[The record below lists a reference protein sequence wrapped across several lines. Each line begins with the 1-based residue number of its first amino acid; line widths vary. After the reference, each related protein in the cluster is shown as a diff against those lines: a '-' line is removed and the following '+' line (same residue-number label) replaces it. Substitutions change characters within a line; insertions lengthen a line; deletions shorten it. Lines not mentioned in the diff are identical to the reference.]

1 MLLLKFLLMF
11 MGAGLLGGALA
22 IVMYDVYRTRQSWR
36 QDQADGTRALPPGEI
51 RWRLAGRLALVSMA
65 PLLLG
70 QSFAVV
76 PSGSAGVLVSQI
88 SGTLPGTLFP
98 GVHWIVP
105 LVQSVTLY
113 DTREKVFTTALADD
127 PKTKAESLKVQTKEG
142 LQVGMAIAVRYRLD
156 ARRLDYIHANL
167 PQPIEEQIVPPVVAG
182 VFRQLV
188 PNYLVREV
196 FASRREEVRKLAA
209 DAIQKKLAADGL
221 LVKEV
226 ILRDIQLPPEYAKG
240 LEALLLKEQESDRMG
255 VEVEIKQKMV
265 RTAELEA
272 DADKVRRVKQAEGE
286 AQIVVISAKAQAD
299 AMQHTLPLKE
309 KQIQQTRLEAEAR
322 KESTVKNA
330 EALAQAKVIDSRAEL
345 EKRKLMA
352 DAEANRIRV
361 TAAADAERLKTEAAA
376 LKGNPLLIQKI
387 IAERLSDKV
396 QVMMVPMDG
405 KFFFANDVLRGWC
418 PTIRTIRRRQPQ
430 RLTGRGGSHATAAD
444 ESRGR
449 LAGNGH
455 LQSVRGGCPIPA

>member
-1 MLLLKFLLMF
+1 MLLLKFLLMLT
-11 MGAGLLGGALA
+11 GAGLLGGAFA
-22 IVMYDVYRTRQSWR
+22 IVIYDAYRTRQSWR
-36 QDQADGTRALPPGEI
+36 QDQADATRPLPPGEI

-65 PLLLG
+65 PLVLG
-70 QSFAVV
+70 QSFVVV
-76 PSGSAGVLVSQI
+76 PSGRAGVLVSQI
-88 SGTLPGTLFP
+88 SGTLPGALFP
-98 GVHWIVP
+98 GVHCIVP
-105 LVQSVTLY
+105 LIQGVTLY

-127 PKTKAESLKVQTKEG
+127 PKTKTESLKVQTKEG
-142 LQVGMAIAVRYRLD
+142 LPVGMAIAVRYRLD
-156 ARRLDYIHANL
+156 PRRLDYIHANL

-182 VFRQLV
+182 VFRQVV
-188 PNYLVREV
+188 PNYLVRDV
-196 FASRREEVRKLAA
+196 FATRREEVRKLAA
-209 DAIQKKLAADGL
+209 DAIQKKLAEDGL

-226 ILRDIQLPPEYAKG
+226 ILRDIQLPPEYARG
-240 LEALLLKEQESDRMG
+240 LESLLLKEQESDRMA

-272 DADKVRRVKQAEGE
+272 EADKVRRVKQAEGE

-361 TAAADAERLKTEAAA
+361 TAAADSERLKTEAAA

-405 KFFFANDVLRGWC
+405 KFFFANDVLRGA
-418 PTIRTIRRRQPQ
+418 PITTQPVVPDDPDDPAVGA
-430 RLTGRGGSHATAAD
+430 TTAAQ
-444 ESRGR
+444 RAGR
-449 LAGNGH
+449 
-455 LQSVRGGCPIPA
+455 

>member
-22 IVMYDVYRTRQSWR
+22 IVIYDVYRTRQSWR
-36 QDQADGTRALPPGEI
+36 QDQADATGPVPPGEI

-70 QSFAVV
+70 QSFVVV
-76 PSGSAGVLVSQI
+76 PSGRAGVLVSQI
-88 SGTLPGTLFP
+88 SGTLPGALFP
-98 GVHWIVP
+98 GVHWILP
-105 LVQSVTLY
+105 LVQGVTLY
-113 DTREKVFTTALADD
+113 DTRERVFTTALADD

-156 ARRLDYIHANL
+156 PRRLDYIHANL

-182 VFRQLV
+182 VFRQVV
-188 PNYLVREV
+188 PNYLVRDV
-196 FASRREEVRKLAA
+196 FAYRREEVRKLAA
-209 DAIQKKLAADGL
+209 DAIQKKLAEDGL

-240 LEALLLKEQESDRMG
+240 LETLLLKEQESDRMG

-272 DADKVRRVKQAEGE
+272 EADKARRVKQAEGE

-405 KFFFANDVLRGWC
+405 KFFFANDVLRGA
-418 PTIRTIRRRQPQ
+418 PITTQPVVPDDPDDPPA
-430 RLTGRGGSHATAAD
+430 ATAAAH
-444 ESRGR
+444 RAGR
-449 LAGNGH
+449 
-455 LQSVRGGCPIPA
+455 

>member
-11 MGAGLLGGALA
+11 TGAGLLGGALA

-36 QDQADGTRALPPGEI
+36 QDQADATRALPPGEI

-70 QSFAVV
+70 QSFVVV
-76 PSGSAGVLVSQI
+76 PSGRARVLVSQI

-98 GVHWIVP
+98 GVHWIIP
-105 LVQSVTLY
+105 LVQGVTLY

-156 ARRLDYIHANL
+156 PRRLDYIHANL

-182 VFRQLV
+182 VFRQVV

-196 FASRREEVRKLAA
+196 FATRREEVRKLAA
-209 DAIQKKLAADGL
+209 DAIQKKLAQDGL

-255 VEVEIKQKMV
+255 VEVEIRQKMV

-272 DADKVRRVKQAEGE
+272 EADKVRRVKQAEGE

-309 KQIQQTRLEAEAR
+309 KQIQQTRLEAESR

-345 EKRKLMA
+345 EKRKMMA

-361 TAAADAERLKTEAAA
+361 TASADAERLKTEAAA

-405 KFFFANDVLRGWC
+405 KFFFASDVLRGT
-418 PTIRTIRRRQPQ
+418 PVTTQPVVPDDPDDPP
-430 RLTGRGGSHATAAD
+430 ATAAAAH
-444 ESRGR
+444 RVGR
-449 LAGNGH
+449 
-455 LQSVRGGCPIPA
+455 

>member
-22 IVMYDVYRTRQSWR
+22 IVIYDVYRTRQSWR
-36 QDQADGTRALPPGEI
+36 QDQADATRPVPPGEI

-70 QSFAVV
+70 QSFVVV
-76 PSGSAGVLVSQI
+76 PSGRAGVLVSQI

-98 GVHWIVP
+98 GVHWILP
-105 LVQSVTLY
+105 LVQGVTLY
-113 DTREKVFTTALADD
+113 DTRERVFTTALADD

-156 ARRLDYIHANL
+156 PRRLDYIHAN
-167 PQPIEEQIVPPVVAG
+167 
-182 VFRQLV
+182 
-188 PNYLVREV
+188 YLVRDV
-196 FASRREEVRKLAA
+196 FAYRREEVRKLAA
-209 DAIQKKLAADGL
+209 DAIQKKLAQDGL

-240 LEALLLKEQESDRMG
+240 LETLLLKEQESDRMA

-272 DADKVRRVKQAEGE
+272 EADKVRRVKQAEGE

-405 KFFFANDVLRGWC
+405 KFFFANDVLRGA
-418 PTIRTIRRRQPQ
+418 PITTQPVVPDDPDDPPA
-430 RLTGRGGSHATAAD
+430 ATAAAH
-444 ESRGR
+444 RAGR
-449 LAGNGH
+449 
-455 LQSVRGGCPIPA
+455 

>member
-11 MGAGLLGGALA
+11 TGAGLLGGAFA
-22 IVMYDVYRTRQSWR
+22 IVIYDVYRTRQAWR
-36 QDQADGTRALPPGEI
+36 QDQADATRALPPGEI

-70 QSFAVV
+70 QSFVVV
-76 PSGSAGVLVSQI
+76 PSGKAGVLVSQI

-98 GVHWIVP
+98 GVHWILP
-105 LVQSVTLY
+105 LVQGVTLY
-113 DTREKVFTTALADD
+113 DTREKVFTTALTDD

-156 ARRLDYIHANL
+156 PRRLDYIHANL

-182 VFRQLV
+182 VFRQVV

-196 FASRREEVRKLAA
+196 FATRREEVRKLAA
-209 DAIQKKLAADGL
+209 DAIQKKLAQDGL

-240 LEALLLKEQESDRMG
+240 LETLLLKEQESDRMG

-272 DADKVRRVKQAEGE
+272 EADKVRRVKQAEGE

-345 EKRKLMA
+345 EKRKMLA

-361 TAAADAERLKTEAAA
+361 TAAADSERLKTEAAA
-376 LKGNPLLIQKI
+376 LKENPLLIQKI

-405 KFFFANDVLRGWC
+405 KFFFANDVLRGA
-418 PTIRTIRRRQPQ
+418 PITTQPVVPDDPDDPPA
-430 RLTGRGGSHATAAD
+430 ATAAAH
-444 ESRGR
+444 RAGR
-449 LAGNGH
+449 
-455 LQSVRGGCPIPA
+455 

>member
-11 MGAGLLGGALA
+11 TGAGLLGGALA

-36 QDQADGTRALPPGEI
+36 QDQPETTSALLPGEI
-51 RWRLAGRLALVSMA
+51 RWRLAGRLVLVSMA

-70 QSFAVV
+70 QSFVVV
-76 PSGSAGVLVSQI
+76 PSGRAGVLVSQI

-105 LVQSVTLY
+105 LIHGVTLY
-113 DTREKVFTTALADD
+113 DTREKVFATALADD

-156 ARRLDYIHANL
+156 PRRLDYIHANL

-182 VFRQLV
+182 VFRQVV

-196 FASRREEVRKLAA
+196 FATRREEVRKLAA
-209 DAIQKKLAADGL
+209 DAIQKKLAQDGL

-255 VEVEIKQKMV
+255 VEVEIRQKMV

-272 DADKVRRVKQAEGE
+272 EADKVRRVKQAEGE

-345 EKRKLMA
+345 EKRKMMA
-352 DAEANRIRV
+352 EAEANRIRV
-361 TAAADAERLKTEAAA
+361 TASADAERLKTEAAA

-405 KFFFANDVLRGWC
+405 KFFFANDVLRGA
-418 PTIRTIRRRQPQ
+418 PITTQPVVPDDPDDPPAAAAAAH
-430 RLTGRGGSHATAAD
+430 RAGR
-444 ESRGR
+444 
-449 LAGNGH
+449 
-455 LQSVRGGCPIPA
+455 